1 MDIKVIGAGCK
12 KCNQL
17 YRNVQEAVQ
26 QLGLNA
32 QVQKVEDLVE
42 IVQLGVM
49 TSPSVMVDGKL
60 VVSGRVANV
69 KSLVNLLKIQ
79 EG

>member
-1 MDIKVIGAGCK
+1 MDIKVIGSGCE

-42 IVQLGVM
+42 MVQLGVM

-69 KSLVNLLKIQ
+69 KSLVNLLKTQ

>member
-1 MDIKVIGAGCK
+1 MDIKVIGAGCE

-69 KSLVNLLKIQ
+69 KSLVILLKIQ